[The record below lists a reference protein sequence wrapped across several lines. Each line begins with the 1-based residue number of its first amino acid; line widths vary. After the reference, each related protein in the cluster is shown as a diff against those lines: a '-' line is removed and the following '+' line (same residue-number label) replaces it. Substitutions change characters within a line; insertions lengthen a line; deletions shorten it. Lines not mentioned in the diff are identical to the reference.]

1 MGWVSKKVYAILSS
15 DEEGKKILEGI
26 GEKDQDTVDKEVDG
40 FFDKTGQSNP
50 DKGKQSASPKKTK
63 SDDEEEIPDLDK
75 DTFDE
80 FKRFDFGLGLRIGA
94 EIKQKY
100 SLSLG
105 YDFGLLNCWNS
116 NYWGD
121 EDEDID
127 LVNTVKNR
135 NFYISL
141 GYKF

>member
-1 MGWVSKKVYAILSS
+1 MIEIIFL
-15 DEEGKKILEGI
+15 D
-26 GEKDQDTVDKEVDG
+26 VDG
-40 FFDKTGQSNP
+40 CMSDGGLYKTNLS
-50 DKGKQSASPKKTK
+50 
-63 SDDEEEIPDLDK
+63 
-75 DTFDE
+75 DE